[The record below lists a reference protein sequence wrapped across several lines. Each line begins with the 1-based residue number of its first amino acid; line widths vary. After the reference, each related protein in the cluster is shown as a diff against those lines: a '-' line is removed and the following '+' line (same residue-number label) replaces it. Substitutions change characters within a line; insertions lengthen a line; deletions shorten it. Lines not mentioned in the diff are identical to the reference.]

1 MGGSKIYPKIL
12 LVEGDN
18 DKRVIPEF
26 IEQNDILWEPE
37 PKEYIV
43 KIKAKDS
50 KENLLNET
58 EIKTE
63 LQASGLKELGIVVD
77 ADENPKTRKQRI
89 EQLYKSLGKNI
100 NENVSS
106 DGFIIQLDSGIKFG
120 IWMMPD
126 NENQGMLETFLSYF
140 IEDEDNNPS
149 TNSLWQYVQEVVTEA
164 SKRGATYK
172 QVHLDKAKIH
182 TWLAWQDEPGN
193 QLHQAIKYKI
203 LNSSHPKG
211 QSFLRWFKQLYD
223 LGNKSMIT

>member
-1 MGGSKIYPKIL
+1 MGRSKIYPKIL

-26 IEQNDILWEPE
+26 IEQNGILWEP
-37 PKEYIV
+37 KRQEYIV
-43 KIKAKDS
+43 QIKAKDS

-63 LQASGLKELGIVVD
+63 LKASGLKALGIIVD
-77 ADENPKTRKQRI
+77 ADENPPKRMQRI
-89 EQLYKSLGKNI
+89 EQIYTSLGKKLND
-100 NENVSS
+100 NLSS
-106 DGFIIQLDSGIKFG
+106 DGFIFQLSSDIKFG

-126 NENQGMLETFLSYF
+126 NQNQGMLETFLSYL
-140 IEDEDNNPS
+140 IEDNNPS

-172 QVHLDKAKIH
+172 EVHLDKARIH

-211 QSFLRWFKQLYD
+211 QSFLRWFKELYD
-223 LGNKSMIT
+223 L